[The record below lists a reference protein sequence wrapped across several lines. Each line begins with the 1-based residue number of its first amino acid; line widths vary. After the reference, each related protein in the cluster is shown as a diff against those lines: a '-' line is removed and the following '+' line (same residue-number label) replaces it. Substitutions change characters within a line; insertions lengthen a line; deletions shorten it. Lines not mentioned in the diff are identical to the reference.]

1 MDLKE
6 ELKIM
11 EDLDEFYKEMAKEE
25 NAIFN
30 YNKSILKELRKK
42 LGGKYTNDIKECLEI
57 SCAEGKLEIVD
68 NPGIKP
74 QEEDWRSF
82 DHVLVDQYCNGGYV
96 GDDFAGYVY
105 IPIGENKYLKSHYSM

>member
-11 EDLDEFYKEMAKEE
+11 SEMDEIYKEMAKEE
-25 NAIFN
+25 NAI
-30 YNKSILKELRKK
+30 YEKNKSVLKELRKT
-42 LGGKYTNDIKECLEI
+42 LGGKYVNDIKACLEECEANGEI
-57 SCAEGKLEIVD
+57 EIVD
-68 NPGIKP
+68 DPGIKP

-82 DHVLVDQYCNGGYV
+82 DHILVDQYCNGGHV